1 MPIHASNH
9 EPSPTVCRVV
19 QQFSFIM
26 KTSPPFWFEPAP
38 WIDGAWRQPGRGDDP
53 FTVRN
58 PATGALL
65 AEVGRA
71 DAGSVT
77 AAIEGAARA
86 GRGWRALP
94 AAARGEILK
103 RTAAALFARR
113 DEFARLLTAEQGKP
127 YLQAAG
133 EVDYAASFFQW
144 FGEEARRVHG
154 RIVPHP
160 EPGREF
166 LVEQRPAGVAGLIT
180 PWNFPL
186 AQGAK
191 KVAAA
196 LAAGCTA
203 VWKPAEATPLVALA
217 LAPIL
222 AEAGL
227 PAGVLQIVPGKGS
240 VVGPV
245 LAAHPHVRVLSLTGS
260 TATGSSLMAA
270 AAPGIKRL
278 SLELGGNA
286 PFIILPDAD
295 LDFVSDQLVR
305 LKMFVSGQVC
315 VTANRIFVPADREAE
330 LIERLS
336 ALIAGLKV
344 GDGLAEGVDAGPLI
358 HAAASRDVCSRVAE
372 AVAAGAKIVAENR
385 SFESTPGLCVEN
397 FSPPTVV
404 AGVTDSMRLARE
416 EIFGPVIPLLS
427 YRTLPEAVERAN
439 ATPYGLAAYV
449 YGTDLARLRAVAS
462 ALEAGIVGVN
472 EWRPLK
478 AEIPFGGVKQ
488 SGIGAEGGEEGIREF
503 LETRVI
509 SIPKP
514 EVVG

>member
-1 MPIHASNH
+1 
-9 EPSPTVCRVV
+9 
-19 QQFSFIM
+19 M
-26 KTSPPFWFEPAP
+26 KTCPPFWFEPAP
-38 WIDGAWRQPGRGDDP
+38 WIDGAWREIDRRGGDV
-53 FTVRN
+53 FTVRS

-71 DAGSVT
+71 DAGAVT
-77 AAIEGAARA
+77 AAIEGAERA
-86 GRGWRALP
+86 GRGWREIP

-103 RTAAALFARR
+103 RTAAALLSRR
-113 DEFARLLTAEQGKP
+113 DEVACLLTAEQGKP
-127 YLQAAG
+127 YSQAAG

-160 EPGREF
+160 EAGREF

-227 PAGVLQIVPGKGS
+227 PPGVLQIVPGKGS

-245 LAAHPHVRVLSLTGS
+245 LAADPRVRVLSLTGS

-270 AAPGIKRL
+270 AASGIKRL

-295 LDFVSDQLVR
+295 LECVTDQLVR

-315 VTANRIFVPADREAE
+315 VTANRIFVHADREGE
-330 LIERLS
+330 LIERLAARVA
-336 ALIAGLKV
+336 ALRV
-344 GDGLAEGVDAGPLI
+344 GDGLAEGIDAGPLI
-358 HAAASRDVCSRVAE
+358 HTAACRDVRGRVEE
-372 AVAAGAKIVAENR
+372 AVAAGARIVAENR
-385 SFESTPGLCVEN
+385 SFEDVPGLDHGS

-404 AGVTDSMRLARE
+404 SGVEDSMRLASE
-416 EIFGPVIPLLS
+416 EIFGPVIPLLT
-427 YRTLPEAVERAN
+427 YRTLSAAVERAN

-509 SIPKP
+509 SMPKP
-514 EVVG
+514 GVER

>member
-1 MPIHASNH
+1 
-9 EPSPTVCRVV
+9 
-19 QQFSFIM
+19 M
-26 KTSPPFWFEPAP
+26 KTCPAFWFELAP
-38 WIDGAWRQPGRGDDP
+38 WIDGTWRQASHRGSDAC
-53 FTVRN
+53 TVRN

-71 DAGSVT
+71 DSKSVT

-86 GRGWRALP
+86 GRGWREVP

-103 RTAAALFARR
+103 RTAAALLSRR
-113 DEFARLLTAEQGKP
+113 DEVARLLTAEQGKP
-127 YLQAAG
+127 YSQAAG

-166 LVEQRPAGVAGLIT
+166 LIEQCPAGVAGLIT

-203 VWKPAEATPLVALA
+203 IWKPAEATPLIALA

-227 PAGVLQIVPGKGS
+227 PPGVLQIVPGKGS

-245 LAAHPHVRVLSLTGS
+245 LAADPRVRVLSLTGS
-260 TATGSSLMAA
+260 TATGISLMAA

-295 LDFVSDQLVR
+295 LELVSDQLVR

-315 VTANRIFVPADREAE
+315 VTANRIFVHADREGE
-330 LIERLS
+330 LIERLAARIA
-336 ALIAGLKV
+336 ALRV
-344 GDGLAEGVDAGPLI
+344 GDGLAEGIDAGPLI
-358 HAAASRDVCSRVAE
+358 HTAACRDVRGRVAE
-372 AVAAGAKIVAENR
+372 AVAAGGRIVAENR
-385 SFESTPGLCVEN
+385 SFADVAGLDQPN
-397 FSPPTVV
+397 FFPPTVV
-404 AGVTDSMRLARE
+404 AGVEDSMRLASE
-416 EIFGPVIPLLS
+416 EIFGPVIPLLT
-427 YRTLPEAVERAN
+427 YQTLSAAVERAN

-503 LETRVI
+503 LEMRVI
-509 SIPKP
+509 SMPKP
-514 EVVG
+514 GVDG

>member
-1 MPIHASNH
+1 
-9 EPSPTVCRVV
+9 
-19 QQFSFIM
+19 M
-26 KTSPPFWFEPAP
+26 KTVPPLWFEPAP
-38 WIDGAWRQPGRGDDP
+38 WIDGAWQGDEAGARRRGS

-58 PATGALL
+58 PATGLAL
-65 AEVGRA
+65 ADVVRA
-71 DAGSVT
+71 DADDV
-77 AAIEGAARA
+77 ARAIEGAATA
-86 GRGWRALP
+86 GRDWRDLP
-94 AAARGEILK
+94 AATRGEILK
-103 RTAAALFARR
+103 RTAALLLARR
-113 DEFARLLTAEQGKP
+113 DEMARLLTAEQGKP
-127 YLQAAG
+127 YSQAAG

-154 RIVPHP
+154 RILPHP
-160 EPGREF
+160 EGGREF
-166 LVEQRPAGVAGLIT
+166 LVEQRAAGVAGLIT

-203 VWKPAEATPLVALA
+203 VWKPAELTPLVALA
-217 LAPIL
+217 LAPVL

-227 PAGVLQIVPGKGS
+227 PPGVLQIVPGRGS

-245 LAAHPHVRVLSLTGS
+245 LACHPAVRVLSLTGS
-260 TATGSSLMAA
+260 TATGSGLMAA
-270 AAPGIKRL
+270 AAPGIKRV

-295 LDFVSDQLVR
+295 LELVTDQLVR

-315 VTANRIFVPADREAE
+315 VTANRIFVPADRERE
-330 LIERLS
+330 FVERL
-336 ALIAGLKV
+336 AARIAGLSV
-344 GDGLAEGVDAGPLI
+344 GDGLAAGTDAGPLI
-358 HAAASRDVCSRVAE
+358 HAEACGDIRRRVDE
-372 AVAAGAKIVAENR
+372 AVAAGARIVAENS
-385 SFESTPGLCVEN
+385 SFKSVPGLALQN
-397 FSPPTVV
+397 FFPPTVV
-404 AGVTDSMRLARE
+404 AGVEDSMRLASE
-416 EIFGPVIPLLS
+416 EIFGPVIPLLT
-427 YRTLPEAVERAN
+427 YRSLPEAVERAN

-449 YGTDLARLRAVAS
+449 YGADLARCRAVAS

-488 SGIGAEGGEEGIREF
+488 SGIGVEGGEEGVKEF

-509 SIPKP
+509 SMPKP
-514 EVVG
+514 GVGA

>member
-1 MPIHASNH
+1 
-9 EPSPTVCRVV
+9 
-19 QQFSFIM
+19 
-26 KTSPPFWFEPAP
+26 
-38 WIDGAWRQPGRGDDP
+38 
-53 FTVRN
+53 
-58 PATGALL
+58 
-65 AEVGRA
+65 
-71 DAGSVT
+71 
-77 AAIEGAARA
+77 
-86 GRGWRALP
+86 
-94 AAARGEILK
+94 
-103 RTAAALFARR
+103 
-113 DEFARLLTAEQGKP
+113 
-127 YLQAAG
+127 
-133 EVDYAASFFQW
+133 
-144 FGEEARRVHG
+144 
-154 RIVPHP
+154 VPHP

-227 PAGVLQIVPGKGS
+227 PPGVLQIVPGKGS

-245 LAAHPHVRVLSLTGS
+245 LAADPRVRVLSLTGS
-260 TATGSSLMAA
+260 TATGISLMAA

-295 LDFVSDQLVR
+295 LELVTDQLVR

-315 VTANRIFVPADREAE
+315 VTANRIFVHADREGE
-330 LIERLS
+330 LIERLAARIA
-336 ALIAGLKV
+336 ALRV
-344 GDGLAEGVDAGPLI
+344 GDGLAEGIDAGPLI
-358 HAAASRDVCSRVAE
+358 HTAACRDVRGRVAE
-372 AVAAGAKIVAENR
+372 AVAAGGRIVAENR
-385 SFESTPGLCVEN
+385 SFEDVPGLDQPN
-397 FSPPTVV
+397 FFPPTVV
-404 AGVTDSMRLARE
+404 AGVEDSMRLASE
-416 EIFGPVIPLLS
+416 EIFGPVIPLLT
-427 YRTLPEAVERAN
+427 YRTLSAAVERAN

-509 SIPKP
+509 SMPKP
-514 EVVG
+514 GVDG